1 MSEDRPTVPTNTDE
15 HLQGQTQGDGS
26 RTKTKPKPK
35 YKERDNIIKQ
45 GKPGEAS
52 AKEEDESKSTFSRA
66 RDAMNIYRKR
76 LAIHY
81 ATRFLAEYR

>member
-15 HLQGQTQGDGS
+15 HLQGQAQGDGS

-52 AKEEDESKSTFSRA
+52 AKEEDESSRA
-66 RDAMNIYRKR
+66 RDAINIYRKR